1 MIVPEYYEDL
11 SVLHDGTMMP
21 RAYYVPASKRMN
33 DPVECREDSDRMQML
48 NGNWK
53 FRYYN
58 SIYDV
63 QDEFFALGYDTS
75 KFDRVKV
82 PGVWQMSGYD
92 SHQYTNIRYPFPFDP
107 PYIPQDI
114 PCGAYVHSFDYKR
127 DEEAP
132 KAYLNFEGVDSCF
145 YVWLNGS
152 YTGYSQVSHAVSEFD
167 ITSKL
172 VEGLINFIEFLP

>member
-1 MIVPEYYEDL
+1 MNLKDARRLWKAIYDEKQEEKVMIVPEYYEDL

-63 QDEFFALGYDTS
+63 QDT
-75 KFDRVKV
+75 
-82 PGVWQMSGYD
+82 
-92 SHQYTNIRYPFPFDP
+92 IRR
-107 PYIPQDI
+107 
-114 PCGAYVHSFDYKR
+114 S
-127 DEEAP
+127 
-132 KAYLNFEGVDSCF
+132 L
-145 YVWLNGS
+145 
-152 YTGYSQVSHAVSEFD
+152 TG
-167 ITSKL
+167 
-172 VEGLINFIEFLP
+172 